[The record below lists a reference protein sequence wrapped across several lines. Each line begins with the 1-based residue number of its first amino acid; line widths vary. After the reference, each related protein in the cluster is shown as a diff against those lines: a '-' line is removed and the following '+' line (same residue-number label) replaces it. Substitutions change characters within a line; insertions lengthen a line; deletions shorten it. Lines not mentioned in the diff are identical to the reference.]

1 MINVDEDIS
10 SLDQI
15 FQAVESPL
23 SGHGKEKFAEELI
36 NLIKSKDMDHVIGV
50 SYLTSDNL
58 IPSRGRHIV
67 HDIIPKQ
74 YYLEPEL
81 ILSDLDR
88 VRKNYICT
96 SAQDGRRMEQL
107 TEMVKTSFIG
117 IAGDMLREGR
127 KKLLG

>member
-1 MINVDEDIS
+1 MDDNIS

-15 FQAVESPL
+15 FQAVEGGS
-23 SGHGKEKFAEELI
+23 SHNKEKFAEELI

-50 SYLTSDNL
+50 AYLTSDNL

-67 HDIIPKQ
+67 HDIIAKN
-74 YYLEPEL
+74 YYLEPEK

-107 TEMVKTSFIG
+107 TDMVKTSFIG
-117 IAGDMLREGR
+117 IAGDIMKEGKR
-127 KKLLG
+127 RFLG

>member
-1 MINVDEDIS
+1 MDDNLS

-15 FQAVESPL
+15 FQAVEGG
-23 SGHGKEKFAEELI
+23 SGHNKEKFAEELI

-58 IPSRGRHIV
+58 IPSRGRHII
-67 HDIIPKQ
+67 HDVIVKN
-74 YYLEPEL
+74 YYLEPEK

-107 TEMVKTSFIG
+107 TDMVKTSFIG
-117 IAGDMLREGR
+117 IAGDMVKEGKR
-127 KKLLG
+127 RLLG

>member
-1 MINVDEDIS
+1 MDDDIS

-15 FQAVESPL
+15 FQAVDGGSI
-23 SGHGKEKFAEELI
+23 SSNKDKFAEELI

-58 IPSRGRHIV
+58 IPSRGRHII
-67 HDIIPKQ
+67 HDIIVKK
-74 YYLEPEL
+74 YYLDSEAV
-81 ILSDLDR
+81 LSDLDR

-107 TEMVKTSFIG
+107 TDMVKTSFVG
-117 IAGDMLREGR
+117 IASDVLKEGKR
-127 KKLLG
+127 RFLG